1 MTTNPHHRP
10 LFDTARPH
18 AGDQPDP
25 ALWVRPRTG
34 SASAPGP
41 EGHAEHRLEAGER
54 VEVTPGLPAEHRGDR
69 APVEPARSGDLSQ
82 GAVTDRGC
90 ERPGDCLRGGGFD
103 VVADVPIRPLAASD
117 VAARRPGDTA
127 ATRHGRDA
135 NDAQSPAR
143 GLPVGDVR
151 PSPYGGDI
159 HHHPVEVSP
168 MPIDRATAE
177 PRALRQRPGIERR
190 VADAAGALAGVLL
203 ADEAAGTPMDAPA
216 AYAEH
221 TAGRA
226 PGNRPGAARS
236 RTVTTAG
243 AYVRRYRPSGYAF
256 AGVVDL
262 DGAPVAAVDAL
273 AGGIAVLVVWRR
285 AGSTVC
291 DLVSA
296 SAHQRAVD
304 AEVAS
309 GRVRRAL
316 EATAVLDSSVTVRL
330 VAPAA
335 GLALVLTAGA
345 DR

>member
-1 MTTNPHHRP
+1 
-10 LFDTARPH
+10 
-18 AGDQPDP
+18 
-25 ALWVRPRTG
+25 
-34 SASAPGP
+34 
-41 EGHAEHRLEAGER
+41 
-54 VEVTPGLPAEHRGDR
+54 
-69 APVEPARSGDLSQ
+69 
-82 GAVTDRGC
+82 
-90 ERPGDCLRGGGFD
+90 
-103 VVADVPIRPLAASD
+103 
-117 VAARRPGDTA
+117 
-127 ATRHGRDA
+127 
-135 NDAQSPAR
+135 
-143 GLPVGDVR
+143 
-151 PSPYGGDI
+151 
-159 HHHPVEVSP
+159 
-168 MPIDRATAE
+168 MPIDRATVE

-190 VADAAGALAGVLL
+190 VADGAGALAGVLL
-203 ADEAAGTPMDAPA
+203 TGEAAGTPVDALA

-236 RTVTTAG
+236 RTVTTAA
-243 AYVRRYRPSGYAF
+243 AYVRRYRPSGYEF

-296 SAHQRAVD
+296 SVHRRAVD

-309 GRVRRAL
+309 GRVRTSL
-316 EATAVLDSSVTVRL
+316 EAAVVLGSSVTVRL

-335 GLALVLTAGA
+335 GHVVVLTAGA